1 MSRDLSSCLP
11 RNSNM
16 LIQSVGL
23 FQHIIPRSTRRAGN
37 SGLPELVHAYA
48 EARFVKQDPQTMLS
62 ELHVLYIFIQLQWN
76 TLWQSSSKTRVH
88 PAVDGRRLPLSSTR
102 RGQFQMASWLR
113 PLEVRNSPLEKSTA
127 AVAQTR
133 LQDCCSV
140 TLTSNVDHGSFNH
153 QTTGRCCR

>member
-11 RNSNM
+11 CNSNM

-23 FQHIIPRSTRRAGN
+23 FQRIIPRSTCRAGN
-37 SGLPELVHAYA
+37 SGLPELVHTCA
-48 EARFVKQDPQTMLS
+48 EARFVKQGLQTIPL
-62 ELHVLYIFIQLQWN
+62 EPHVLYIFIRLQWN

-88 PAVDGRRLPLSSTR
+88 PGRRLPLSSTR

-113 PLEVRNSPLEKSTA
+113 PLEVRTSPLEKSTA

-133 LQDCCSV
+133 LQDCCLV